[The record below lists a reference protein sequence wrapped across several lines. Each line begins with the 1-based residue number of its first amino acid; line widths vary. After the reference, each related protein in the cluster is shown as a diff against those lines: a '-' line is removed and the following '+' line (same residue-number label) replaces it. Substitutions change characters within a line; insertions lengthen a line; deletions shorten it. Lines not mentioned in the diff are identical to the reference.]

1 MNEKSDVE
9 FFLSLMPSLKKWYNI
24 FLLYSFQLLI
34 FVGVMAF
41 FWWISSLHYF
51 GAVSGQITVSTL
63 LVIFYIYLANNA
75 ERIRDK
81 YLKKYKTLAGQAF
94 WYRYQSYTI
103 PIISAAFYFPLLV
116 KTDYFLPSITNLP
129 SHFIT
134 NTLFPI
140 YIAIPISI
148 ILIFIGL
155 LMRKFTGGYG
165 MDVDD
170 YFYVIYPEK
179 SKLLDTG
186 MYSFI
191 RNPQYLSRGIISIGF
206 GFFANNVSGI
216 IIGLIH
222 FISYC
227 AIIPAEDK
235 ELTRRFGDDF
245 LKYKKT
251 IPVLFPKYGKWGDFI
266 RYLFTFSK
274 N

>member
-1 MNEKSDVE
+1 MSKNSDVE

-24 FLLYSFQLLI
+24 IILYLSQFLI
-34 FVGVMAF
+34 FIFIMSF
-41 FWWISSLHYF
+41 FWWISSIHYL
-51 GAVSGQITVSTL
+51 GAISGQILVSIL

-75 ERIRDK
+75 EKIRKK
-81 YLKKYKTLAGQAF
+81 YLSKYKNLAGQAF

-103 PIISAAFYFPLLV
+103 PIISAVFYFPLIL
-116 KTDYFLPSITNLP
+116 KTDYFLPSITSMP
-129 SHFIT
+129 KHFIT
-134 NTLFPI
+134 NTLLPI
-140 YIAIPISI
+140 YIAIPASI

-155 LMRKFTGGYG
+155 FMRRFSGGYG
-165 MDVDD
+165 MAVDD

-179 SKLLDTG
+179 SKLLNTG

-206 GFFANNVSGI
+206 GFFANNISAIIVGI
-216 IIGLIH
+216 IH

-235 ELTRRFGDDF
+235 ELTRRFEDDF
-245 LKYKKT
+245 LHYKKT
-251 IPVLFPKYGKWGDFI
+251 VPVLFPKYGKWRGFVK
-266 RYLFTFSK
+266 YLFTFSK